1 MAVECLDFRS
11 CEKGSLRGFANF
23 FISNY
28 GIEIYGCTLYM
39 KDGKRWVNLP
49 SREYKDSATGESKYV
64 SVVRF
69 RNKKQ
74 HDTFSEAAKAAIDEW
89 CKKKAQR
96 KIKQEEIEELKN
108 LVLEEESNILLE
120 KVSLGFGDVS
130 LDEFLKMEPDL
141 SQDQACISSL
151 IDVQE
156 RLAKIQ
162 RQKSDLFTEEIVI
175 EELNKKQHDTFSEA
189 AKAAIDEWCKK
200 KAQEQD
206 NNSMSSDLE
215 EVPF

>member
-1 MAVECLDFRS
+1 VYKRQ
-11 CEKGSLRGFANF
+11 
-23 FISNY
+23 
-28 GIEIYGCTLYM
+28 EIYGCTLYM

-89 CKKKAQR
+89 CKKKAQ
-96 KIKQEEIEELKN
+96 
-108 LVLEEESNILLE
+108 
-120 KVSLGFGDVS
+120 
-130 LDEFLKMEPDL
+130 
-141 SQDQACISSL
+141 
-151 IDVQE
+151 
-156 RLAKIQ
+156 
-162 RQKSDLFTEEIVI
+162 
-175 EELNKKQHDTFSEA
+175 
-189 AKAAIDEWCKK
+189 
-200 KAQEQD
+200 EQD